1 MFKII
6 LDTLREYFA
15 NPGKYYND
23 RDSDETTF
31 FGGVNILSFIC
42 FVTGLVIGLDH
53 ISSYGVALIVCDVLA
68 FGLIM
73 TYIFVSDIVRGEKI
87 KSINDPY
94 AIFTVLSVFF
104 ASLLSGSF
112 FVLVA
117 FVITVEL
124 MTLIVFHIPMAIIKF
139 FIRPAKNKKEAYD
152 KFMNYK
158 A

>member
-1 MFKII
+1 MFEII
-6 LDTLREYFA
+6 LSSLRDYFA

-23 RDSDETTF
+23 SNNDEATF
-31 FGGVNILSFIC
+31 FGVVNVLSFIC
-42 FVTGLVIGLDH
+42 FVIGLVVGLEH
-53 ISSYGVALIVCDVLA
+53 ISSYGVALIICNVLA
-68 FGLIM
+68 FGLII
-73 TYIFVSDIVRGEKI
+73 TYIFVSDIVQGENI

-94 AIFTVLSVFF
+94 AIFVILSTLF

-112 FVLVA
+112 IVLAA

-124 MTLIVFHIPMAIIKF
+124 MALIVFHIPMAIIRYF
-139 FIRPAKNKKEAYD
+139 VRPTKNKKEAYD

>member
-42 FVTGLVIGLDH
+42 FVTGFVVGLEH
-53 ISSYGVALIVCDVLA
+53 ISSYGVVLIVCDVLA

-73 TYIFVSDIVRGEKI
+73 TYIFVSDIVRGENI

-94 AIFTVLSVFF
+94 AIFAVLSAFF

-117 FVITVEL
+117 FVIIIEL
-124 MTLIVFHIPMAIIKF
+124 MTLIVFHIPMAIIKYF
-139 FIRPAKNKKEAYD
+139 VRPAKNKKEAYD